1 MSEPILSH
9 PDRTS
14 EPILSHPR
22 SCYPKSFPSP
32 DAGPI
37 FPLIFQSIFI
47 LAINITST
55 RLRSKVWPTTR
66 KRQKRQ
72 PATPSRQRRLPPS
85 GGHET
90 CVRQTLPL
98 PSSQT
103 GSLHF
108 SDPTSTTAIEHPLAV
123 TSTGDGVTVVAGGSS
138 L

>member
-32 DAGPI
+32 DARPI

-47 LAINITST
+47 LEINITST

-85 GGHET
+85 GVMKPAYDKHFPS
-90 CVRQTLPL
+90 PL
-98 PSSQT
+98 PKQEAYTFPILLRLLPSNIHSPSHQ
-103 GSLHF
+103 
-108 SDPTSTTAIEHPLAV
+108 PAMA
-123 TSTGDGVTVVAGGSS
+123 
-138 L
+138 